1 MKKSQSGT
9 PVQVVSSETLAT
21 GRHFVYK
28 RDHVREPGGIE
39 ATRDIIEHP
48 GSVVVLPVFDD
59 GRILMI
65 RQFRY
70 AAKQSLWELVAGH
83 REPHETFLE
92 SAPRELQEETGYTA
106 EKFTKLLEFYPS
118 PGLLSE
124 KMVVYLAEGLTKG
137 KSKQEDDEKISS
149 RALTLAEL
157 EAWIKTGKIVD
168 GKSVAGILYYSKFVA
183 GSRKN
188 SGALKRARSK
198 R

>member
-9 PVQVVSSETLAT
+9 SVQVISSETLAT
-21 GRHFVYK
+21 GRHFIYK

-39 ATRDIIEHP
+39 ATRDVIEHP
-48 GSVVVLPVFDD
+48 GSVVVLPVLDD

-83 REPHETFLE
+83 REPNETFLQ
-92 SAPRELQEETGYTA
+92 SAPRELEEETGYTA
-106 EKFTKLLEFYPS
+106 KKFTKLLEFYPS

-124 KMVVYLAEGLTKG
+124 KMVLYLAEDLTKG
-137 KSKQEDDEKISS
+137 KSKQEEDEKISS
-149 RALTLAEL
+149 RALAMAEL
-157 EAWIKTGKIVD
+157 EAWIKSGNIID
-168 GKSVAGILYYSKFVA
+168 GKSIAGILYYSKFIA
-183 GSRKN
+183 GNRKK
-188 SGALKRARSK
+188 SSKPKRTKSK

>member
-1 MKKSQSGT
+1 VKKSQSGT
-9 PVQVVSSETLAT
+9 AVEVVSSETLAT

-48 GSVVVLPVFDD
+48 GSVVVLPVLDD

-83 REPHETFLE
+83 REPNETFLE
-92 SAPRELQEETGYTA
+92 SAPRELEEETGYSA
-106 EKFTKLLEFYPS
+106 KKFTKLLEFYPS

-137 KSKQEDDEKISS
+137 KSRQEEDEKISS

-157 EAWIKTGKIVD
+157 EGWIKTGKIVD
-168 GKSVAGILYYSKFVA
+168 GKSVAGLLYYAKFIA
-183 GSRKN
+183 GNHKKSEP
-188 SGALKRARSK
+188 AKRAKSK